1 MDDADPP
8 AYAVRRDPARARWW
22 TRPLALWLARR
33 ENRAL
38 GALPPMDAVPQL
50 IRLSD
55 GSQARSW
62 QPGVPMHEARP
73 RDPAYF
79 RAAFRLVCRLH
90 RAGVVHNDL
99 AKEANWLVR
108 EDGSPALIDFQL
120 AWAPRRR
127 GRLFRSLGREDIRHM
142 LKHKRY
148 YCAEHLSCP
157 RAELS
162 SRGRLRCPVTGC
174 GWASRSIC
182 LSPAAYSTGVTGKAP
197 AIASCRKRLRA
208 ACGSGYR
215 SALHPAGA
223 PLWKSAIATIV
234 APACAP
240 AHEPTVSD

>member
-1 MDDADPP
+1 VKQQASHPPADHKPLILKRDLFGVVERVRLDDVDPP

-38 GALPPMDAVPQL
+38 AALPSMDAVPQL
-50 IRLSD
+50 IRLAD

-108 EDGSPALIDFQL
+108 GDGSPALIDFQL

-127 GRLFRSLGREDIRHM
+127 GRLFRTLGREDIRHM

-148 YCAEHLSCP
+148 YCAEHLSVRE
-157 RAELS
+157 RAILA
-162 SRGRLRCPVTGC
+162 R
-174 GWASRSIC
+174 
-182 LSPAAYSTGVTGKAP
+182 PAALSRYWMRLGKP
-197 AIASCRKRLRA
+197 VYLFITRRILNWSDRE
-208 ACGSGYR
+208 G
-215 SALHPAGA
+215 AGDRQL
-223 PLWKSAIATIV
+223 P
-234 APACAP
+234 
-240 AHEPTVSD
+240 

>member
-1 MDDADPP
+1 MQQQASSPSADSKPLILKRDLFGVVERVRLAEASPP

-108 EDGSPALIDFQL
+108 EDGSPAVIDFQL

-148 YCAEHLSCP
+148 YCAEYLTARE
-157 RAELS
+157 RAILA
-162 SRGRLRCPVTGC
+162 R
-174 GWASRSIC
+174 
-182 LSPAAYSTGVTGKAP
+182 PAALSRYWMRLGKP
-197 AIASCRKRLRA
+197 VYLFITRRIFNWRDRE
-208 ACGSGYR
+208 G
-215 SALHPAGA
+215 AGDRQL
-223 PLWKSAIATIV
+223 P
-234 APACAP
+234 
-240 AHEPTVSD
+240 

>member
-1 MDDADPP
+1 MQQQASSPSADPKPLILKRDLFGVVERVRMDDADPP

-148 YCAEHLSCP
+148 YCAEHLSA
-157 RAELS
+157 RERTILA
-162 SRGRLRCPVTGC
+162 R
-174 GWASRSIC
+174 
-182 LSPAAYSTGVTGKAP
+182 PAALSRYWMRLGKPVYLFVTRRIFNWRDREG
-197 AIASCRKRLRA
+197 
-208 ACGSGYR
+208 
-215 SALHPAGA
+215 AGDRQL
-223 PLWKSAIATIV
+223 P
-234 APACAP
+234 
-240 AHEPTVSD
+240 